1 MVFVGKAPHWCQ
13 APREGVSSFLS
24 AFFALRPARA
34 LASVGAVKSLAG
46 LRVWFV
52 VLVVV
57 SLQMVTLLRPMLAAK
72 KPDAGPAAKCFFL
85 SHFADV
91 VFADD

>member
-1 MVFVGKAPHWCQ
+1 M
-13 APREGVSSFLS
+13 SSFLS

-91 VFADD
+91 VSADD